1 MGHGKHPPLSPFLLA
16 PLLSVCEFALIFAVY
31 QGKRGFSAVP
41 EAEPSHIASLLPKQ
55 SENRTGA
62 YVGTAKISSM
72 ENIVTFPPILTRS
85 PAMAQYNVPPR
96 RDA

>member
-1 MGHGKHPPLSPFLLA
+1 MLPTLALVLRFVKEKGPFL
-16 PLLSVCEFALIFAVY
+16 
-31 QGKRGFSAVP
+31 P
-41 EAEPSHIASLLPKQ
+41 EAEPSHIASLLPEP